1 MKRDMAN
8 AIGRTIKA
16 ILVTW
21 TLAIAAIAIL
31 SAGAPASDPKSTQ
44 ATSSQPSQATPRS
57 LDRAG
62 ALPPP
67 TTSAGA
73 SHVGSEACAQC
84 HYDKFV
90 SYMNQPHSHSGDPRT
105 P

>member
-1 MKRDMAN
+1 MMKP
-8 AIGRTIKA
+8 

-21 TLAIAAIAIL
+21 TVAMAAITIL
-31 SAGAPASDPKSTQ
+31 SAGAPTSGPQSTQ
-44 ATSSQPSQATPRS
+44 PTSPQPPQGTPRKS
-57 LDRAG
+57 DRAG

-73 SHVGSEACAQC
+73 SYVGSEACAQC

-90 SYMNQPHSHSGDPRT
+90 SYMNQPHSQSGDPRT
-105 P
+105 TGSRFGCH